1 METASRKVLLELLD
15 YFNKRDHE
23 NNQVIKN
30 MKVINDE
37 CRVRLDELDRVQSRM
52 KLYNQDYSK
61 VMVRLLKI
69 EERSERAIEGKKSME
84 AFFKNKLVEVEALIE
99 NKLLVLGHYDN
110 RMGYLDQEI
119 GDTRRQMHAHR
130 DELKVDSYKAKE
142 VISRLEDRMNHEAE
156 KNSGWM
162 NQHHSL
168 IVKQGKRI
176 GELESQIVILK
187 Q

>member
-30 MKVINDE
+30 VKVINDE

-52 KLYNQDYSK
+52 ELYNQDYSK

-84 AFFKNKLVEVEALIE
+84 AFF
-99 NKLLVLGHYDN
+99 
-110 RMGYLDQEI
+110 
-119 GDTRRQMHAHR
+119 
-130 DELKVDSYKAKE
+130 
-142 VISRLEDRMNHEAE
+142 
-156 KNSGWM
+156 
-162 NQHHSL
+162 
-168 IVKQGKRI
+168 
-176 GELESQIVILK
+176 
-187 Q
+187 